1 LNAVQSHR
9 DRLNFSITIIKNMDS
24 VILISLCLAFV
35 LVSLVVIEYA
45 ARPVDPKWRRRHHFH
60 PYQYHDG
67 HHGNPHGRYY
77 Y

>member
-1 LNAVQSHR
+1 
-9 DRLNFSITIIKNMDS
+9 MDS